1 MDQAEGWVLLD
12 HRSSLWLSA
21 HFSNFFSH
29 FGLLFALFPGKASF
43 SFNFFMWFLSL
54 MKTLDVHHTTAF
66 CGVKL
71 PAHHRCVY
79 IYHLWKHKP
88 LSTVVIIKY
97 QNKICLHG
105 KKITYGTIIYSEQRK
120 SNQLGSAHF
129 INCTNGYFKFLA
141 VWWIKVRS
149 LPCQKVPSDRV
160 TSKTEG
166 KGEKQ
171 TCGYRMSW
179 SVWEF

>member
-1 MDQAEGWVLLD
+1 
-12 HRSSLWLSA
+12 
-21 HFSNFFSH
+21 
-29 FGLLFALFPGKASF
+29 
-43 SFNFFMWFLSL
+43 
-54 MKTLDVHHTTAF
+54 MKTLDVHHTAAF

-79 IYHLWKHKP
+79 IYHLWNHKH

-105 KKITYGTIIYSEQRK
+105 KKLHTGQSFIQSKENQT
-120 SNQLGSAHF
+120 NQLSSAHF

-179 SVWEF
+179 SGSSGLCFAVTQRARNVAKCVPKHWYRMDTDPLDSTEFFLFFFKVNLSNKSFTASEN